1 MGGSF
6 EKLLQM
12 PPLTTRTTYENKGNW
27 SAQRGTKRPWQ
38 ENGPIGPPNKRQSL
52 GPMTRKPV
60 SSEEVLGTMESWKGM
75 FGWIRPA
82 EPVEGTRAD
91 GLIYASVSDVK
102 DMRCM
107 LENAAVRFN
116 VYTDEK
122 GIGAQNV
129 LPHGAE
135 DDGSEPQENGSQNF
149 NPMEILALFGKGKS
163 GKGKMPWSK

>member
-1 MGGSF
+1 
-6 EKLLQM
+6 
-12 PPLTTRTTYENKGNW
+12 
-27 SAQRGTKRPWQ
+27 
-38 ENGPIGPPNKRQSL
+38 
-52 GPMTRKPV
+52 
-60 SSEEVLGTMESWKGM
+60 M

-129 LPHGAE
+129 LLHGAE
-135 DDGSEPQENGSQNF
+135 DDGSEPQENGGQQF

-163 GKGKMPWSK
+163 GKGKMPWSKGKAQPAMAGAADAKTSTNTIPGKGSTGIAN